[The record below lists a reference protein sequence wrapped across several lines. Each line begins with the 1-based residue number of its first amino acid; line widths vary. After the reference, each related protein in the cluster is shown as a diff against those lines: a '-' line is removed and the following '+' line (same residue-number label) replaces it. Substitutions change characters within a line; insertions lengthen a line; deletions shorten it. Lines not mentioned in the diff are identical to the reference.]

1 MATYQMRWDAGTGGY
16 DTSMWSPE
24 QWQAFGASGGT
35 VGNNGE
41 LLVNGNALNTN
52 QIGTGNALTN
62 ALGMNDNNMLGLS
75 SQQWSGLGTLGGL
88 ATQAIALPSRMHYYN
103 TQTDL
108 AKQQIAYNKAAM
120 QDKQNFNKTWAN
132 ASNGLAASSLAV
144 HFYTIKCS
152 G

>member
-1 MATYQMRWDAGTGGY
+1 MATYQMGWNAGSGGY

-35 VGNNGE
+35 VGDNGE

-52 QIGTGNALTN
+52 QIGNGSALTN
-62 ALGMNDNNMLGLS
+62 ALGMNGNNMLGLS

-88 ATQAIALPSRMHYYN
+88 AAQAIALPSQMNYYN

-108 AKQQIAYNKAAM
+108 AKQQLAYNKDAM
-120 QDKQNFNKTWAN
+120 ANKKAFMNTWAN
-132 ASNGLAASSLAV
+132 ASNKLSNGLAASSTTV
-144 HFYTIKCS
+144 
-152 G
+152 